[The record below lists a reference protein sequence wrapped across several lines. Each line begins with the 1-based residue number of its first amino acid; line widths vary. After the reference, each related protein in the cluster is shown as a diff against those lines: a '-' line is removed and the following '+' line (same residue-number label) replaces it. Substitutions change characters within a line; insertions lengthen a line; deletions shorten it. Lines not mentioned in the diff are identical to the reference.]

1 MAKVLFV
8 DDEQMIL
15 NSLKRGLRKL
25 DEDFYF
31 AMSGREALQIIKH
44 TDIDVVF
51 SDMKMPEM
59 SGLELLKEVE
69 AINPDIVKVI
79 VSGYAQLP
87 QLIATINQTE
97 IYKYIAKPF
106 DLYMELVPV
115 IKDAIEYAEY
125 KKMSRLRKDMLES
138 KNEAYR
144 NILKTM
150 KAKTNSQG
158 QGFDLIRI
166 YQQVIFNNMKD
177 LIQEEGLPV
186 KKKLD
191 AISSH
196 KRFAEH
202 YLNEVKKNEIYYEP
216 NRIISEV
223 AYVLKRDGYK
233 IVIEKGIHESSKMLY
248 EGRGSHIKPII
259 VSLIQDL
266 IKPETVGTL
275 QIVSTELNRS
285 EELSE
290 VNFVVEGK
298 TRLFNITDDTNH
310 NVKLYQAL
318 LKIFGGSL
326 EIVKDDDK
334 VDLILTAML
343 HLSQEGEDDEFFNS

>member
-15 NSLKRGLRKL
+15 NSLKRGLRKV
-25 DEDFYF
+25 EEEIYF
-31 AMSGREALQIIKH
+31 ALSGKEALQIIKH

-59 SGLELLKEVE
+59 SGLELLKAVE
-69 AINPDIVKVI
+69 EFNPDIVKVI

-106 DLYMELVPV
+106 DLYGELIPI
-115 IKDAIEYAEY
+115 IKDAVEYAEY

-150 KAKTNSQG
+150 KAKTNSKG
-158 QGFDLIRI
+158 QGVDLVRI
-166 YQQVIFNNMKD
+166 YQQVIFNSIKD
-177 LIQEEGLPV
+177 MIKDESTTSS
-186 KKKLD
+186 KKLEVL
-191 AISSH
+191 SCY

-202 YLNEVKKNEIYYEP
+202 YLSEVKKNEIYYET
-216 NRIISEV
+216 NRIISEI
-223 AYVLKRDGYK
+223 AYLLKRDGYS
-233 IVIEKGIHESSKMLY
+233 ITIEKGVHESSKMLY
-248 EGRGSHIKPII
+248 EGRGSHIKPIL
-259 VSLIQDL
+259 VSIIEDV
-266 IKPETVGTL
+266 IKSDTVGTIK
-275 QIVSTELNRS
+275 IVSTEVDRS

-290 VNFVVEGK
+290 VNFVIEGK
-298 TRLFNITDDTNH
+298 TRLFNNLSETSH
-310 NVKLYQAL
+310 NIKMYEAL

-326 EIVKDDDK
+326 EITKDDEK
-334 VDLILTAML
+334 VDIILTVML
-343 HLSQEGEDDEFFNS
+343 HLSQEGDEDEFLNS

>member
-15 NSLKRGLRKL
+15 NSLKRGLRKVE
-25 DEDFYF
+25 EDIYF
-31 AMSGREALQIIKH
+31 AMSGREALEIIKH

-59 SGLELLKEVE
+59 SGLELLKAVEEV
-69 AINPDIVKVI
+69 NPDIVKVI

-106 DLYMELVPV
+106 DLYGELVPI
-115 IKDAIEYAEY
+115 IKDAVEYAEY

-150 KAKTNSQG
+150 KAKTNSKG
-158 QGFDLIRI
+158 QGIDLIRI
-166 YQQVIFNNMKD
+166 YQQVIFNSMKD
-177 LIQEEGLPV
+177 MIKDDTILS

-191 AISSH
+191 VVNSY

-216 NRIISEV
+216 NRIISEI
-223 AYVLKRDGYK
+223 AYILKRDGYS
-233 IVIEKGIHESSKMLY
+233 ITIEKGIHDSSKMLY
-248 EGRGSHIKPII
+248 EGRGSHIKPVLVSII
-259 VSLIQDL
+259 EDVVKTD
-266 IKPETVGTL
+266 TVGTIK
-275 QIVSTELNRS
+275 IVSTEVDRS

-290 VNFVVEGK
+290 VNFVIEGSP
-298 TRLFNITDDTNH
+298 RLFSDLSSTNH
-310 NVKLYQAL
+310 NVKMYEAL
-318 LKIFGGSL
+318 LRIFGGSL
-326 EIVKDDDK
+326 EITKDDEK
-334 VDLILTAML
+334 VDIILTVML
-343 HLSQEGEDDEFFNS
+343 HLSQEGEDDEFLNS